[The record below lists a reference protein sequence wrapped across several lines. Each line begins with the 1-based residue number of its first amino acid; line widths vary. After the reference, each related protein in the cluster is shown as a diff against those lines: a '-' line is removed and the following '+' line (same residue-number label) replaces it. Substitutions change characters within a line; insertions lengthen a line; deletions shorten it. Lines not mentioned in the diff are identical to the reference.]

1 MLQREAFYVTN
12 TKPITWK
19 ICKSV
24 VGSLTI
30 TKYRSIQDIIPQ
42 NAEHFCSKT
51 WLKALNYTKKISF
64 LLSTFDSKAPVLD
77 VDIKVTQI
85 IDFSLSYYFFL
96 FS

>member
-51 WLKALNYTKKISF
+51 
-64 LLSTFDSKAPVLD
+64 
-77 VDIKVTQI
+77 
-85 IDFSLSYYFFL
+85 
-96 FS
+96 